1 MWAFSRG
8 VRTWRRHDAVHL
20 LLPWSPLSLHF
31 STEPIAYRFVQ
42 IRSLCYVVAEI
53 LGWYCFGFL
62 FPFQLFSFFFL
73 IKTTEETGWSLVYLT
88 SVTSEGR
95 RRKSSPLISWDPSLC
110 CPIFWVVRLSIF
122 SFSHCTFLTLYR
134 SQNNSASKWGE
145 LDFVVK
151 SP

>member
-31 STEPIAYRFVQ
+31 SAEPIAYRFVQ
-42 IRSLCYVVAEI
+42 IRSLCYVVAAI

-62 FPFQLFSFFFL
+62 FPFQLIFFL

-88 SVTSEGR
+88 SVTSKGS
-95 RRKSSPLISWDPSLC
+95 RRKSSPLISWDPYVALSFGLSAYQFSL
-110 CPIFWVVRLSIF
+110 FHTARSWL
-122 SFSHCTFLTLYR
+122 CTGLR
-134 SQNNSASKWGE
+134 IIVQVNEGN
-145 LDFVVK
+145 
-151 SP
+151 